1 MTIEVVLGLAR
12 ETLLKTLF
20 IAGPVLIAG
29 MVIGLMMGIFQ
40 SITSIQE
47 TTVAF
52 VPKMLV
58 VGGLMIVLFPW
69 MLNMLRE
76 YAVTLLTNLPM
87 YAQ

>member
-76 YAVTLLTNLPM
+76 FTVTLLTNLPM

>member
-20 IAGPVLIAG
+20 IAGPVLVVG
-29 MVIGLMMGIFQ
+29 MAIGLLMGIFQ

-76 YAVTLLTNLPM
+76 FTVTLLTNLPM